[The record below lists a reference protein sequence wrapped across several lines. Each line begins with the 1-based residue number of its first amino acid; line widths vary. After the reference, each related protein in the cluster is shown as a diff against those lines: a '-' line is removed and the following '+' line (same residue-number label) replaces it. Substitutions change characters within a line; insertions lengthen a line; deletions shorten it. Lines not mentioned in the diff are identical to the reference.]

1 MNVLI
6 VDDTHQ
12 KVEKV
17 CEVLNSLD
25 QEVQIVHET
34 NVASARRRLRNE
46 KFDLLLIDLKLP
58 SNAGAT
64 PTDRG
69 GLDFFDLLLRDNKS
83 CFPGEVLFVTSED
96 GLFSNMQ
103 SEVLSRGCVICEVS
117 DRVTDWKKLLS
128 GKASLALKRASRNNP
143 KVDVAVVTAL
153 GSELDAVL
161 QLDYGW
167 TDFRVAE
174 DPTLYHFGR
183 IQLENG
189 ESRSIVAASALRK
202 GMAASAAIA
211 TKLVLNFEPSIL
223 AMTGICAGVK
233 GKANLGD
240 VVVGSPTWDWGS
252 GKHAEADDGSN
263 VFRLSPKQAD
273 LGVGIENM
281 CDEISR
287 CATFTGRVRD
297 GWRGDLPPGK
307 FGCHIGPMAS
317 GASVIANESV
327 AVEIANQNRDLIAIE
342 MEAFAVMV
350 ATEYSTIR
358 PTIGIAIKS
367 VCDYADSQ
375 KHDGWQPYA
384 AYTSASFADEFFK
397 RFLAAQ

>member
-17 CEVLNSLD
+17 YDVLKSLD
-25 QEVQIVHET
+25 LAVQIVHET
-34 NVASARRRLRNE
+34 NVASARRRLRKE

-58 SNAGAT
+58 PNAGAA
-64 PTDRG
+64 PAERG
-69 GLDFFDLLLRDNKS
+69 GLDFFDLLLLDNRS
-83 CFPGEVLFVTSED
+83 SFPGDVVFVTSED
-96 GLFSNMQ
+96 GLFAKMQ
-103 SEVLSRGCVICEVS
+103 SEVLIRGCAICEIS
-117 DRVTDWKKLLS
+117 DRADDWKTHLS
-128 GKASLALKRASRNNP
+128 GKATLALKRAARSIP
-143 KVDVAVVTAL
+143 KVDVAVVTAM
-153 GSELDAVL
+153 GSELEAVL
-161 QLDYGW
+161 QLEYGW
-167 TDFRVAE
+167 TDFRIPE
-174 DPTLYHFGR
+174 DPTLYRFGK
-183 IQLENG
+183 IQLQNG
-189 ESRSIVAASALRK
+189 EIFSIVAASALRK

-211 TKLVLNFEPSIL
+211 TKLVLNFEPSLL

-240 VVVGSPTWDWGS
+240 VIVGSPTWDWGS
-252 GKHAEADDGSN
+252 GKHAEADEGSN

-287 CATFTGRVRD
+287 CGTFAARVRD
-297 GWRGDLPPGK
+297 GWRRDLPSGK
-307 FGCHIGPMAS
+307 FGCHVGPMAS

-327 AVEIANQNRDLIAIE
+327 ALEIVNQNRDLIAIE

-350 ATEYSTIR
+350 ATEYATTR
-358 PTIGIAIKS
+358 PTMGIAIKS

-384 AYTSASFADEFFK
+384 AYTSASFADELFK

>member
-12 KVEKV
+12 KVENV
-17 CEVLNSLD
+17 CEVLKSLD
-25 QEVQIVHET
+25 QAVQIVHET
-34 NVASARRRLRNE
+34 NVASARRRLRTE

-58 SNAGAT
+58 SNAGAA
-64 PTDRG
+64 PTERG
-69 GLDFFDLLLRDNKS
+69 GLEFFDLLLLDNKS

-96 GLFSNMQ
+96 GLFAAMRN
-103 SEVLSRGCVICEVS
+103 EVLSRGCSICEVS
-117 DRVTDWKKLLS
+117 DRVVDWRTHLS
-128 GKASLALKRASRNNP
+128 GKASLALKRSSRINP
-143 KVDVAVVTAL
+143 RVDVAVVTAL

-167 TDFRVAE
+167 ADFRIAE
-174 DPTLYHFGR
+174 DPTLYHSGR
-183 IQLENG
+183 IHLQNG

-211 TKLVLNFEPSIL
+211 TKLVLNFEPSML
-223 AMTGICAGVK
+223 AMTGICAGVR
-233 GKANLGD
+233 GKANIGD

-252 GKHAEADDGSN
+252 GKHAEADDGLN
-263 VFRLSPKQAD
+263 VFRLAPKQAN

-287 CATFTGRVRD
+287 CATFAARVRD
-297 GWRGDLPPGK
+297 GWRLDLPPGK

-327 AVEIANQNRDLIAIE
+327 ALEIANQNRDLIAIE

-350 ATEYSTIR
+350 ATEYSTVR

-375 KHDGWQPYA
+375 KHDGWQSYA
-384 AYTSASFADEFFK
+384 AYTSATFADELFK
-397 RFLAAQ
+397 RFFVAQ

>member
-17 CEVLNSLD
+17 YEVLKSLD
-25 QEVQIVHET
+25 ETVQVVHET
-34 NVASARRRLRNE
+34 NVASARRRLRSE
-46 KFDLLLIDLKLP
+46 KFDLLLIDIKLP
-58 SNAGAT
+58 ANAGAM
-64 PTDRG
+64 PTERG
-69 GLDFFDLLLRDNKS
+69 GLDFFDLLLLDKKS

-96 GLFSNMQ
+96 GLFATMQ
-103 SEVLSRGCVICEVS
+103 SEVLSRGCSICEVS
-117 DRVTDWKKLLS
+117 DRVVDWKNHLS
-128 GKASLALKRASRNNP
+128 GKASLALKRAARSNP

-161 QLDYGW
+161 QLNYAW
-167 TDFRVAE
+167 TDFRIAE
-174 DPTLYHFGR
+174 DPTLYRFGR
-183 IQLENG
+183 IQLHNG

-211 TKLVLNFEPSIL
+211 TKLVLNFAPSML

-233 GKANLGD
+233 GKVNLGD

-252 GKHAEADDGSN
+252 GKHAENDDGSN
-263 VFRLSPKQAD
+263 VFRLSPKQTE
-273 LGVGIENM
+273 LGVGIESM

-287 CATFTGRVRD
+287 CATFTSRVRD
-297 GWRGDLPPGK
+297 GWRGDLPAGK
-307 FGCHIGPMAS
+307 FGCHVGPMAS
-317 GASVIANESV
+317 GASVIANASV
-327 AVEIANQNRDLIAIE
+327 ALEIANQNRDLIAIE

-358 PTIGIAIKS
+358 PTIGVAIKS
-367 VCDYADSQ
+367 VCDYADGQ

-384 AYTSASFADEFFK
+384 AYTSASFADELFK
-397 RFLAAQ
+397 RFLATQ

>member
-6 VDDTHQ
+6 VDDTHK

-17 CEVLNSLD
+17 FEVLTSID
-25 QEVQIVHET
+25 QAVQVVHET
-34 NVASARRRLRNE
+34 NIASARRRMRAD

-58 SNAGAT
+58 SNAGAS
-64 PTDRG
+64 PTERG
-69 GLDFFDLLLRDNKS
+69 GLEFFDLLLLDNKS
-83 CFPGEVLFVTSED
+83 KFPGEVLFVTSED
-96 GLFSNMQ
+96 GLFAEMQ
-103 SEVLSRGCVICEVS
+103 DEVLKRGCSICEVS
-117 DRVTDWKKLLS
+117 DRAVDWITCLS
-128 GKASLALKRASRNNP
+128 GKATLALKRASRSNP

-161 QLDYGW
+161 LMDYGW
-167 TDFRVAE
+167 VDYRVTG
-174 DPTLYHFGR
+174 DPTLYHFGK
-183 IQLENG
+183 IPLPNG

-252 GKHAEADDGSN
+252 GKHAETDDGSN

-273 LGVGIENM
+273 LGIGIENM

-287 CATFTGRVRD
+287 CATFSARVRD
-297 GWRGDLPPGK
+297 GWRKDFPPGT
-307 FGCHIGPMAS
+307 FACHVGPMAS

-327 AVEIANQNRDLIAIE
+327 ALEIANQNRDLIAIE

-350 ATEYSTIR
+350 ATEYSTTR
-358 PTIGIAIKS
+358 PTVGIAIKS

-375 KHDGWQPYA
+375 KNDGWQPYA
-384 AYTSASFADEFFK
+384 AYTSASFADELFK
-397 RFLAAQ
+397 RFLSAQ